1 MKESR
6 GLLRWLKIWHLSE
19 DISIRYQDKETTLTV
34 RASDPAVI
42 RDIELQI
49 ETLARVR
56 SASQRR
62 YGRASMYHPAPEDDE
77 VTQKL
82 KTYGVRLPYWLK

>member
-6 GLLRWLKIWHLSE
+6 GILGWLKIWHLSE
-19 DISIRYQDKETTLTV
+19 DISIRYRDRETTLTV

-42 RDIELQI
+42 RDIELHI

-56 SASQRR
+56 GASQRR
-62 YGRASMYHPAPEDDE
+62 YGRASVYYAAPEDE
-77 VTQKL
+77 EITRKL
-82 KTYGVRLPYWLK
+82 KAYGVRLPYWLK